1 MKFLQRLFSQPKV
14 DTTDHNIIN
23 QYQSDD
29 QPQEQGGQGNLTP
42 PEVNTVSGLVRLPA
56 GMHVAT
62 LSDVGRER
70 ERNEDSFYAFQ
81 ARVGHDLGQ
90 DSFGLFIVA
99 DGMGGHQKG
108 EMASSLAVRVSAKII
123 LEDIY
128 LPYLVNDQTANNRPL
143 KEVLASA
150 VKNAN
155 IMVQATV
162 PGGGTTLTLALVM
175 GNTAYIGH
183 IGDTRA
189 YVFKQGELK
198 QITQDHS
205 LAQRLAETG
214 EATTAEIE
222 RVQNILYKAIGQ
234 TELNEQD
241 IDTHVQHLPSGA
253 TLLLC
258 SDGLWGLVKKDT
270 IWEILSSAATPQ
282 QACEK
287 LIKSANANGGR
298 DNITAVIISMGV
310 EN

>member
-14 DTTDHNIIN
+14 DTTDHTIIN
-23 QYQSDD
+23 QHHPN
-29 QPQEQGGQGNLTP
+29 QPQEQAGYENLAS
-42 PEVNTVSGLVRLPA
+42 PEINTTSGLARLGP
-56 GMHVAT
+56 GMHIGT
-62 LSDVGRER
+62 LSDMGRER
-70 ERNEDSFYAFQ
+70 ERNEDALYAFE
-81 ARVGHDLGQ
+81 ALVRHDLGQ

-108 EMASSLAVRVSAKII
+108 EVASSLAVRVSAKTI
-123 LEDIY
+123 LEDVY
-128 LPYLVNDQTANNRPL
+128 LPYLVNDQTANSRPL
-143 KEVLASA
+143 NEVLASA
-150 VKNAN
+150 VKKAN

-214 EATTAEIE
+214 EATTAELE
-222 RVQNILYKAIGQ
+222 QVQNILYKAIGQ
-234 TELNEQD
+234 TELKEQD
-241 IDTHVQHLPSGA
+241 VDTHVQHLPSGA
-253 TLLLC
+253 TLMLC
-258 SDGLWGLVKKDT
+258 SDGLWGLVKKDA
-270 IWEILSSAATPQ
+270 IREILSSAATPQ
-282 QACEK
+282 QACEQ
-287 LIKSANANGGR
+287 LINMANANGGR
-298 DNITAVIISMGV
+298 DNITAVIVSMGI